1 MAVMSAV
8 ASSLMKRLRLVHCCP
23 LVTESITIDVSGFVD
38 GVGAIVLHDQ
48 VLVETFSSLELVQ

>member
-1 MAVMSAV
+1 MAMMSAV
-8 ASSLMKRLRLVHCCP
+8 TSSLMKRLRLVHRCP
-23 LVTESITIDVSGFVD
+23 LVAESITINVSGFVD